1 MSTPQTG
8 DGRTSGTGGG
18 TGGATGAATGA
29 DPAGSVT
36 APDRSD
42 RDLLKLAAVMLVGA
56 IAALLDTTIVNVA
69 INTIGRDLHAPLTE
83 VQWVLTGYLLSYG
96 MVIPLSGWALAR
108 FGGRATWLTAL
119 SLFLAASVAAG
130 ASWNIGSLI
139 AFRVLQGIGGGLL
152 LPVLTTL
159 LVQAAGGKPLGKLM
173 ATVSLPAV
181 VVPIL
186 GPVIG
191 GLIVSNLSWRWIF
204 YVNVP
209 IGLVG
214 LALAW
219 RGIPALDRDAQRA
232 RPRLDIT
239 GIALLSPSVALLLY
253 GLAQV
258 STDDGFFRRGVL
270 IPVAVGCVLLAL
282 YIVRALRPEG
292 RVKSLIDL
300 KLFRVR
306 SFAAAASLMFIS
318 GLSMYGALLLL
329 PLYYQE
335 IRGASALGAGLLMAP
350 QGIGALLP
358 RTLAG
363 RLTDR
368 IGPRPVVLAGMAVA
382 AAGTV
387 PFALAGAHTSE
398 LLLSLVLV
406 VRGAGLTTATIAL
419 MAGAFQGLPRASVP
433 DAASATRIMQQVGGS
448 FGAAVLAV
456 ILVGHSFDV
465 AFWWSAAFTGVA
477 MLPALLLPGRRRAEL
492 GRAVAWIAVAWVPV
506 AWLAVAWLARAAGSN
521 QRTEP
526 AGPSRPTP
534 CLPPRR
540 RHADRPAGFGPY
552 GAPGAGVGEAPP
564 AGAGGHQGE
573 TPAAFGHW
581 VWETRRRDRIAAL
594 IGDRD
599 PGHPIARAVD
609 LDDEH
614 ATVSRGGVRD
624 RVRAELGHARH
635 ERFPRRAADQHLAGE
650 PARLRH
656 GRGRSPERARP
667 RSRRPD
673 RTSGPQRKHRVG
685 TCHRRS
691 PPEK

>member
-1 MSTPQTG
+1 MSSSQAGNDTA
-8 DGRTSGTGGG
+8 DAE
-18 TGGATGAATGA
+18 GGAA
-29 DPAGSVT
+29 

-42 RDLLKLAAVMLVGA
+42 RELIKLAMIMLVGA

-69 INTIGRDLHAPLTE
+69 IRTIGHDLHAPLSE
-83 VQWVLTGYLLSYG
+83 VQWVMTGYLLSYG

-108 FGGRATWLTAL
+108 FGGRATWLSAL
-119 SLFLAASVAAG
+119 SLFLIASVAAG

-159 LVQAAGGKPLGKLM
+159 LIQAAGGKPLGKLM

-209 IGLVG
+209 IVLVG
-214 LALAW
+214 LVLAW
-219 RGIPALDRDAQRA
+219 RGMPALDRAAQGS
-232 RPRLDIT
+232 RPKLDIA

-253 GLAQV
+253 GLAEV
-258 STDDGFFRRGVL
+258 SSDHGFFHLGVL
-270 IPVAVGCVLLAL
+270 IPLAVGCALLTL
-282 YIVRALRPEG
+282 FVVRALRPRA
-292 RVKSLIDL
+292 RVTSVIDL

-306 SFAAAASLMFIS
+306 SFTAAASLMFIS

-335 IRGASALGAGLLMAP
+335 IRGTSALGAGLLMAP

-382 AAGTV
+382 AVATV

-398 LLLSLVLV
+398 VLLSLVLV

-433 DAASATRIMQQVGGS
+433 DASSATRIMQQVGGS
-448 FGAAVLAV
+448 FGTAVLAV
-456 ILVGHSFDV
+456 ILIGHSFDV
-465 AFWWSAAFTGVA
+465 AFWWSVAFTGLA
-477 MLPALLLPGRRRAEL
+477 LLPALLLPGRRPTASQAESK
-492 GRAVAWIAVAWVPV
+492 GTKG
-506 AWLAVAWLARAAGSN
+506 AAKGFVGILRGS
-521 QRTEP
+521 
-526 AGPSRPTP
+526 
-534 CLPPRR
+534 
-540 RHADRPAGFGPY
+540 
-552 GAPGAGVGEAPP
+552 
-564 AGAGGHQGE
+564 
-573 TPAAFGHW
+573 
-581 VWETRRRDRIAAL
+581 
-594 IGDRD
+594 
-599 PGHPIARAVD
+599 
-609 LDDEH
+609 
-614 ATVSRGGVRD
+614 
-624 RVRAELGHARH
+624 
-635 ERFPRRAADQHLAGE
+635 
-650 PARLRH
+650 
-656 GRGRSPERARP
+656 
-667 RSRRPD
+667 
-673 RTSGPQRKHRVG
+673 
-685 TCHRRS
+685 
-691 PPEK
+691 